1 MKGLT
6 KRFMEDPLGFV
17 VLLAVIVGTTTR
29 EAGVI
34 SSPWDSVVGSTI
46 ALLFA
51 LGVVSRPPSN
61 GKAIGDVGKAKGDVS
76 WVPPRGR

>member
-17 VLLAVIVGTTTR
+17 VLLAVIIGTTTR

-46 ALLFA
+46 ALFFA
-51 LGVVSRPPSN
+51 LGVVSRPPSSRN
-61 GKAIGDVGKAKGDVS
+61 VYEKDVP
-76 WVPPRGR
+76 WVPPKGR